1 MAGDHRE
8 RIHEDARPSA
18 GEPAGYGSP
27 SGVYE
32 RIEVTVPDI
41 GDFADVPV
49 IEVHIAAGDTV
60 AAEDPLITLESDKA
74 TMDIPAPD
82 AGTIVTVRVAVGD
95 TVSAGHP
102 IADLD
107 TGQRLSP
114 PSAPAPDAR
123 AAQPAAAQSPAAQP
137 PPPSPRPPHRPAA
150 AATCTPGCSSSAPGR
165 AATRPRSAPPIWASR
180 WSWSISV
187 PPWAG
192 CA

>member
-1 MAGDHRE
+1 MAGDNHE
-8 RIHEDARPSA
+8 RIHEDARPA
-18 GEPAGYGSP
+18 VGEPAGYGSP

-95 TVSAGHP
+95 TVSAGRP

-114 PSAPAPDAR
+114 PSASVADVQ
-123 AAQPAAAQSPAAQP
+123 AAQPTAAAQSPATQSPTAQA
-137 PPPSPRPPHRPAA
+137 PRYR
-150 AATCTPGCSSSAPGR
+150 
-165 AATRPRSAPPIWASR
+165 
-180 WSWSISV
+180 
-187 PPWAG
+187 
-192 CA
+192 

>member
-8 RIHEDARPSA
+8 RLHEDARPST

-49 IEVHIAAGDTV
+49 IEVHIAPGNTV

-74 TMDIPAPD
+74 TMDIPAPN
-82 AGTIVTVRVAVGD
+82 AGTIVAVRVAVGD
-95 TVSAGHP
+95 SVSAGHV

-114 PSAPAPDAR
+114 PSA
-123 AAQPAAAQSPAAQP
+123 S
-137 PPPSPRPPHRPAA
+137 
-150 AATCTPGCSSSAPGR
+150 
-165 AATRPRSAPPIWASR
+165 
-180 WSWSISV
+180 
-187 PPWAG
+187 
-192 CA
+192 